1 MPSADTVRAAVFDKL
16 REVLDPELK
25 LDVVSLGLVYAVET
39 TPDTAAVK
47 LTLTTPGCPLAA
59 EFLADARAKVASVPG
74 VREAR
79 VDLTFDPPW
88 TPARLTDEARVAL
101 GFSA

>member
-1 MPSADTVRAAVFDKL
+1 LPSAEQVRTAVFNKL

-25 LDVVSLGLVYAVET
+25 LDVVSLGLVYGVST
-39 TPDTAAVK
+39 TEDTASVK

-59 EFLADARAKVASVPG
+59 EFLADARAKVGSVPG
-74 VREAR
+74 LRKAE

-88 TPARLTDEARVAL
+88 SPARLTDEARIAL
-101 GFSA
+101 GFAA